1 VAEQMVRMFD
11 VRTRRLTTIPV
22 RELAAG
28 MVRIRVEG
36 SDCEVWVDASQG
48 LPGQLKHPHFG
59 EDVRAV
65 LADLQDTFRDVYP
78 RTLEEW
84 EDGFRRD
91 DHPEWEIAVW
101 LHMGRAYRHFIGG
114 RALSAE
120 QKREI
125 FDVILAAVN
134 NGREYVRLTTNPLT
148 LSPMKVREIVDFVCP
163 GPPEGNDFL
172 GGHLPQDPAGV
183 ELRAILK

>member
-1 VAEQMVRMFD
+1 
-11 VRTRRLTTIPV
+11 
-22 RELAAG
+22 
-28 MVRIRVEG
+28 MVRIRVED
-36 SDCEVWVDASQG
+36 SDCEVWVDAAQG

-59 EDVRAV
+59 EDVRAL

-101 LHMGRAYRHFIGG
+101 LHMARAYRHFLGECPQPPEE
-114 RALSAE
+114 R
-120 QKREI
+120 REI

-148 LSPMKVREIVDFVCP
+148 LTPERVREIVDFVCP
-163 GPPEGNDFL
+163 GPPDEGNDLL
-172 GGHLPQDPAGV
+172 GGGLRQQHPAGV
-183 ELRAILK
+183 EGGLPPG